1 MTAMEKQ
8 KMKEID
14 ENRLHMLAYLLEIK
28 KKE

>member
-1 MTAMEKQ
+1 MEKQ

-14 ENRLHMLAYLLEIK
+14 ENRLRMLAYLLEIK